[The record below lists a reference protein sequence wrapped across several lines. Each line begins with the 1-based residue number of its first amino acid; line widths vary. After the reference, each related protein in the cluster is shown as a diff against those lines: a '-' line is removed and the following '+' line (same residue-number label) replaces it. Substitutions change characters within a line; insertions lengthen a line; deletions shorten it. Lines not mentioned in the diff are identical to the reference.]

1 MAIVYVFAVKVNF
14 FNMTSRIPPLSALK
28 AFEAMARLERVNAV
42 AKELH
47 LTHSAV
53 SHQLK
58 ALEELVGIA
67 LFDRSARQLTLT
79 EAGRTY
85 AYQVRQSL
93 DELSQATQ
101 QLTKPAHE
109 DVLSIAVL
117 PSFAIH
123 WLIPRLADFRQ
134 TYPNVVLS
142 LHAGLAFIEFER
154 NRIDGA
160 LRFGH
165 GQWPNLQTEHLMDD
179 SLVLVASPAL
189 VGHQS
194 FKTFKSFKKYPLLHS
209 GESWSTWLKSAHLE
223 DEPPAANM
231 VFTDS
236 THLLE
241 AAKWGMGIALTR
253 RSIAN
258 GLIQQGLLRC
268 LSPIEPVHS
277 SSYYL
282 VWPYRSKPHPMLK
295 KFRDWLSVQVKQ
307 YQSSLR

>member
-1 MAIVYVFAVKVNF
+1 MVNF

-28 AFEAMARLERVNAV
+28 AFEALARLERVNAV

-53 SHQLK
+53 SHQLRG
-58 ALEELVGIA
+58 LEEWVGVA
-67 LFDRSARQLTLT
+67 LFDRRARQLTLT

-101 QLTKPAHE
+101 KLTKPAHE
-109 DVLSIAVL
+109 DVLSIAVF
-117 PSFAIH
+117 PSFAMH
-123 WLIPRLADFRQ
+123 WLVPRLFDFQQ

-142 LHAGLAFIEFER
+142 FHAGLAFIEFEKT
-154 NRIDGA
+154 RIDGA

-165 GQWPNLQTEHLMDD
+165 GQWPNVQTELIMGD
-179 SLVLVASPAL
+179 SLVLVASPSL
-189 VGHQS
+189 VGTQS
-194 FKTFKSFKKYPLLHS
+194 FKTLKSLKKYPLLHS
-209 GESWSTWLKSAHLE
+209 GESWSTWLKSALLE
-223 DEPPAANM
+223 DEPPAADM

-241 AAKWGMGIALTR
+241 AAKLGLGIGLTR

-258 GLIQQGLLRC
+258 NLIQQGLLRS

-295 KFRDWLSVQVKQ
+295 KFRDWLSIQVKQ
-307 YQSSLR
+307 YQTSLR